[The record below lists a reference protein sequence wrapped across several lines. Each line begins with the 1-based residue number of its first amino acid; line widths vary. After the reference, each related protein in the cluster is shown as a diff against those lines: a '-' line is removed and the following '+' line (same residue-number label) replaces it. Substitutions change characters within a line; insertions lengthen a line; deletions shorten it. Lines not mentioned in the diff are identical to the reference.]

1 MSQTLTSVMPSDCP
15 GPHAALE
22 ERQGDLQECSEPRD
36 RAQDSK
42 DGFVAVADAERGF
55 TLVEIMVVV
64 AIIGLLTTFVVI
76 NVLPAQGAA
85 ERQKAQADIA
95 VIDQALQLYRI
106 NNRRFPSTAEG
117 LSALETSGALRRLPD
132 DPWGNPYEYEYP
144 GSRGGDYDIYSLG
157 ADGAVGGEDENADIG
172 NWES

>member
-1 MSQTLTSVMPSDCP
+1 MSHDQTAVIPSEV
-15 GPHAALE
+15 E
-22 ERQGDLQECSEPRD
+22 ERETLLHGCCASLDFARD
-36 RAQDSK
+36 DERESIAAP
-42 DGFVAVADAERGF
+42 VEAERGF

-85 ERQKAQADIA
+85 ERQKAEADIT

-106 NNRRFPSTAEG
+106 NNRRYPSTAEG
-117 LSALETSGALRRLPD
+117 LAALEAEGALRRLPD
-132 DPWGNPYEYEYP
+132 DPWGNPYQYQYP
-144 GSRGGDYDIYSLG
+144 GSRGEQYDIYSFG
-157 ADGAVGGEDENADIG
+157 ADGTVGGEDENADIG